1 MSAEQA
7 RQGMPNSFPST
18 IALAVII
25 VAVLMVISAIVLD
38 VAHESAS

>member
-1 MSAEQA
+1 
-7 RQGMPNSFPST
+7 MPNSFPST

-25 VAVLMVISAIVLD
+25 VAVLIVISAIVVD